1 MRHHVALHLGKIC
14 AVLAA
19 CTLGGCV
26 SNGTL
31 QPDRALF
38 SLDGNYQR
46 YEYAFSIEDTFDRA
60 AAVFREGGYKLDVVD
75 RATGQMSGTRG
86 RTGDETHSEKGL
98 KFYAMVLPGQRGNSI
113 LSIKV
118 VQIISRGIPGVTGS
132 KTEVI
137 VADPQMYQYLFRRI
151 ETGQQSELPAAQ

>member
-1 MRHHVALHLGKIC
+1 MASHLRILC

-19 CTLGGCV
+19 STLGGCAL
-26 SNGTL
+26 NGTL

-46 YEYAFSIEDTFDRA
+46 FAYPFSIEETFDRA
-60 AAVFREGGYKLDVVD
+60 EAVFRKGGYKLDVVD

-86 RTGDETHSEKGL
+86 RTGSDTRSDKGL
-98 KFYAMVLPGQRGNSI
+98 KFYAMVLPGEGGNSV

-118 VQIISRGIPGVTGS
+118 VQIISRGIPGVTAS
-132 KTEVI
+132 RTEVI

-151 ETGQQSELPAAQ
+151 ETGEQDAPAPAG